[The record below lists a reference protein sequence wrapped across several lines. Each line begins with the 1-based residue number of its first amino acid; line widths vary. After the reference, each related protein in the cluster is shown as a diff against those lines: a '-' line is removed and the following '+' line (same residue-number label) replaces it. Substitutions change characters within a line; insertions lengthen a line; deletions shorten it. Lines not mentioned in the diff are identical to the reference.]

1 MAISFHSCENF
12 SGWAHMLYAKFI
24 LTQLSQWP
32 CEVSFVFYSWGN
44 MTQAVRLCWMIP
56 LGSSRHTLLSLQY
69 LGFILLKP
77 SGAQKALWP
86 PVAGCEIW
94 FHSELCDFWY
104 ISEPLW
110 TSVPFSVEWRSF
122 HLPVALQGGLNESVW
137 HSEASKVKF
146 LPSCFTPTSSPF
158 PPPSPIWIRWLGELC
173 IVYFLCFPRKRVV
186 FALYLQALHVICSL
200 FSTHKYFLF
209 GSTIFLRLGS
219 PNLHSPCRTA
229 HGDPILGVWTFSLS
243 LLRTITS
250 QNSRNSQIIAS

>member
-1 MAISFHSCENF
+1 MAISFHSCGNF

-77 SGAQKALWP
+77 SGAQRLC
-86 PVAGCEIW
+86 GHLLLECEIW
-94 FHSELCDFWY
+94 FTLSCVISGTFLNLSELQF
-104 ISEPLW
+104 PL
-110 TSVPFSVEWRSF
+110 PIEWRSF

-146 LPSCFTPTSSPF
+146 LPSCFTPTSSL
-158 PPPSPIWIRWLGELC
+158 PPPFSHLDPLAWWAVHCLFPVL
-173 IVYFLCFPRKRVV
+173 PRKRVV

-200 FSTHKYFLF
+200 LF
-209 GSTIFLRLGS
+209 YPQVFPFWIHHL
-219 PNLHSPCRTA
+219 P
-229 HGDPILGVWTFSLS
+229 
-243 LLRTITS
+243 
-250 QNSRNSQIIAS
+250 